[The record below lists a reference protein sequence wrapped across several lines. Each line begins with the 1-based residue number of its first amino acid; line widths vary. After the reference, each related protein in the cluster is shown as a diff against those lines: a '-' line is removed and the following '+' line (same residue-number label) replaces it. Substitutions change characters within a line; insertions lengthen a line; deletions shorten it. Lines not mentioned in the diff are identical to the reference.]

1 MCSDIG
7 EQSGGPHEILK
18 AAFEVEKTLT
28 NRDNLWS
35 NKPSE
40 LMKYIG
46 IPLNKHCNSN
56 FKQKLKD
63 FYKNKIIFEL
73 STIKM
78 NSGQQKCGLA
88 ELLALSHAEFDTQ
101 IKEMSL
107 KDLLDTISTLQ
118 KEMSKEQEN
127 FNSLSAELSSLN
139 KKSQQYKQI
148 SKEMTESQARLTALM
163 DRSMKCFQ
171 QQGNQSTSTKFPNVY
186 RRNSLKET
194 SKPEK
199 LPVNKPVQRNMSA
212 RIPSKEMEITRST
225 PNLKTTTNKPV
236 FLKTLTDVNASKLEV
251 KKFNGIP
258 NNTSEKK
265 PIQVFQ
271 NGTVHDNGQ
280 KVEQN
285 SMDKKQPSVKSTAT
299 FNMQK
304 SKSNEFLHNISSS
317 RNEKEK
323 SVFDSANKPAPNF
336 NVILRKT
343 NRSLVDNEEQ
353 ENNFRHSVD
362 LDLRGS
368 SKCPVPNLSNNS
380 TDSETRKI
388 PDVKVSSTQ
397 QQKADVKLAFDKK
410 VATSVES
417 LQKETWKQ
425 KQNNTTKTEAVKHVN
440 EIQNQKQNN
449 TTKKMEVKQSKET
462 QNATKNVEVKQVKET
477 QNTTK
482 NVEVKQGKVTQ
493 NTTKTLE
500 IKQVKETQNTAK
512 NGEVKQVK
520 ETQNKPTVK
529 SSIQFRPTTAIEAK
543 AVSTGERQNLLQQ
556 IQNFKRKPQ
565 PEEEGKTDIN
575 EQDRNT
581 QVPDI
586 IKSGIKKGMLE

>member
-1 MCSDIG
+1 
-7 EQSGGPHEILK
+7 
-18 AAFEVEKTLT
+18 
-28 NRDNLWS
+28 
-35 NKPSE
+35 
-40 LMKYIG
+40 
-46 IPLNKHCNSN
+46 
-56 FKQKLKD
+56 
-63 FYKNKIIFEL
+63 
-73 STIKM
+73 M
-78 NSGQQKCGLA
+78 NSGQQKYGLA

-107 KDLLDTISTLQ
+107 KNLLDTISTLQ

-127 FNSLSAELSSLN
+127 FNSLSAEMSSLN

-148 SKEMTESQARLTALM
+148 SKEVTESQARLTALM

-212 RIPSKEMEITRST
+212 RIPSKEGEVSKST
-225 PNLKTTTNKPV
+225 PNLKTSTNKPV
-236 FLKTLTDVNASKLEV
+236 FLKTLTDVNASNLEV

-258 NNTSEKK
+258 SNTSEKK
-265 PIQVFQ
+265 PMQVFQ
-271 NGTVHDNGQ
+271 NGTVHDNDL
-280 KVEQN
+280 KKKTN
-285 SMDKKQPSVKSTAT
+285 SMDKKQQSVKSTAT

-304 SKSNEFLHNISSS
+304 SKSNEFLHSISSP

-323 SVFDSANKPAPNF
+323 SDFDSANKPAPNF

-368 SKCPVPNLSNNS
+368 SKSPVSNLSNNS
-380 TDSETRKI
+380 SDSETRKI
-388 PDVKVSSTQ
+388 KVSSTQ
-397 QQKADVKLAFDKK
+397 QQKADGKLAFEKK
-410 VATSVES
+410 ESNTVES
-417 LQKETWKQ
+417 LQKEILKQ
-425 KQNNTTKTEAVKHVN
+425 KQNNTTKNVEL
-440 EIQNQKQNN
+440 KQA
-449 TTKKMEVKQSKET
+449 KET
-462 QNATKNVEVKQVKET
+462 QNTSKNVEVKQAKET
-477 QNTTK
+477 QNTPK
-482 NVEVKQGKVTQ
+482 NVEVKQM
-493 NTTKTLE
+493 
-500 IKQVKETQNTAK
+500 
-512 NGEVKQVK
+512 K

-529 SSIQFRPTTAIEAK
+529 SSVQFRPTTAIEAK

-556 IQNFKRKPQ
+556 IQNFKRKPH
-565 PEEEGKTDIN
+565 PEEEGKTDVK
-575 EQDRNT
+575 EQDGKT

-586 IKSGIKKGMLE
+586 IKSSIKKDYQR